1 LVLRLN
7 VGHRLA
13 SRLVP
18 RTRLADAVRVL
29 LVELR
34 AIRVGLDRLETR
46 LSRADAGLHW
56 RAHWRALATI
66 DVVER
71 NRCRLQNR

>member
-46 LSRADAGLHW
+46 LSR
-56 RAHWRALATI
+56 
-66 DVVER
+66 
-71 NRCRLQNR
+71 